1 MTDKEIKEYIELYRK
16 SLLKVE
22 ELGELKVQMRNMERA
37 VEDCEWRNVK
47 LGLWK
52 TICGKYDDSDLLNC
66 YGDIF
71 FITEKEDD
79 YYIGK
84 RVLWNLEL
92 SKESYE
98 IHEIVETDSD
108 GNYDFTD
115 YEIKLYK
122 E

>member
-1 MTDKEIKEYIELYRK
+1 MTDNEVKQYIELYRK

-22 ELGELKVQMRNMERA
+22 ELGELKTQMRKLERS

-52 TICGKYDDSDLLNC
+52 TICSKYDDSDLLNC

-71 FITEKEDD
+71 FITEKNGDV
-79 YYIGK
+79 YIGQ

-92 SKESYE
+92 SKEKYQICE
-98 IHEIVETDSD
+98 TVEYDCEDS
-108 GNYDFTD
+108 YDFTD
-115 YEIKLYK
+115 YEIKVIV